1 MQGKSPITS
10 CLHNNSCAFLITS
23 YVLRTVAAMVLFML
37 LGEYKRIDVRYY
49 FISCGTKDLRMNL
62 MLVSKPCDGM

>member
-1 MQGKSPITS
+1 MQGKRHITS

-23 YVLRTVAAMVLFML
+23 YVLHTVAAMVL